1 MTAQDLAEHLELLR
15 ESNEERRDRLLHEL
29 LVTLYPT
36 AEAQDS

>member
-15 ESNEERRDRLLHEL
+15 ESDEEGRDRLLHEL

-36 AEAQDS
+36 LDAQDS